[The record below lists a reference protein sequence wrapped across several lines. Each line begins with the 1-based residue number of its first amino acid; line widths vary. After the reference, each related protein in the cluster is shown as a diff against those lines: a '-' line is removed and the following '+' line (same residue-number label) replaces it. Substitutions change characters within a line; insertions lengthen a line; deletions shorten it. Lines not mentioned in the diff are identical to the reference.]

1 MINLLDALLNSHA
14 VKLYMTSK
22 RDCGHIVC
30 STVHHDSPWVCG
42 KEYDSF
48 TRCSLYLCCSLFA
61 QRVYT
66 VFSFHYVDHSF
77 FLLIILVCALS
88 CLEWKVKFISIKSK
102 SFVFL
107 SFERAIKH
115 HPHTHTRGIIQMVDC
130 VADFGDGIECH
141 QRLIQTQGSYNGL
154 NPKRLIVESCEHWT
168 VACQFSELA
177 SIHRIDMN
185 RSETPVICNI
195 SNWSSSLIIFI
206 MSSAQNF
213 RYYFCNIELR
223 ASIVCVG
230 FNENRGD

>member
-14 VKLYMTSK
+14 VKLFMTSK

-107 SFERAIKH
+107 SFERASKH
-115 HPHTHTRGIIQMVDC
+115 HPHTSTHTHTR
-130 VADFGDGIECH
+130 AELF
-141 QRLIQTQGSYNGL
+141 
-154 NPKRLIVESCEHWT
+154 KWLIVWPISVMGSNVIRDW
-168 VACQFSELA
+168 FR
-177 SIHRIDMN
+177 HRA
-185 RSETPVICNI
+185 
-195 SNWSSSLIIFI
+195 LI
-206 MSSAQNF
+206 M
-213 RYYFCNIELR
+213 
-223 ASIVCVG
+223 
-230 FNENRGD
+230 D